1 MAIHKLIST
10 YKYCNYRQHGIY
22 TFYVIIKKIGQK
34 NQVKTLITKNLQ
46 RLVSQW
52 YQRTNFD
59 SDLENSA
66 TLIFWLMRIRNLPE
80 DKKAHNNQEKRDYR
94 DN

>member
-46 RLVSQW
+46 PLVSQ
-52 YQRTNFD
+52 
-59 SDLENSA
+59 
-66 TLIFWLMRIRNLPE
+66 
-80 DKKAHNNQEKRDYR
+80 
-94 DN
+94 